1 MDTTRFIRNFILFKE
16 ALQKQNFNNKDL
28 NTTSM
33 QAALHCEQ
41 LALQEQEHAL
51 QIEQARAKMQLDFL
65 SLQSSLQAQKAS
77 TLNTLIQCQSMIK
90 SLKDNAFINRANAFV
105 SLLQVQANSANGIT
119 PNVFETAFKI
129 IAQIGS
135 EYNQITL
142 NNSHTH
148 NGSVSVSVQE
158 KEQTSELKTILNK
171 LSKELEKLNDQS
183 EVNSIQ
189 VFSDK
194 LEVLKDAPVRLWGFS
209 TLSNAEEGFYNE
221 ANEQLASGSVCLFR
235 SDKLGKHTITFK
247 ASNTKTSLSKNIT
260 ISVIANKLKERIN

>member
-1 MDTTRFIRNFILFKE
+1 MDTARFIRNFVLFKE

-33 QAALHCEQ
+33 QAALQSEQ
-41 LALQEQEHAL
+41 LALNEEAQGLQSEQV
-51 QIEQARAKMQLDFL
+51 RAKMQIDFL
-65 SLQSSLQAQKAS
+65 GMQANLQNAKAE
-77 TLNTLIQCQSMIK
+77 TLNKLIQCQAMLK
-90 SLKDNAFINRANAFV
+90 SLKDNAMINRANALV
-105 SLLQVQANSANGIT
+105 SLLQVQANAANGIIAS
-119 PNVFETAFKI
+119 NFEAAFKI

-142 NNSHTH
+142 NN
-148 NGSVSVSVQE
+148 GSVSVQE
-158 KEQTSELKTILNK
+158 KEQTNELKTILNN
-171 LSKELEKLNDQS
+171 LSKELEKLNEQS

-194 LEVLKDAPVRLWGFS
+194 LEVLKDAPIKLWGFS

-221 ANEQLASGSVCLFR
+221 ANEPIASGSVCLFR
-235 SDKLGKHTITFK
+235 SDKVGKHTITFK
-247 ASNTKTSLSKNIT
+247 ANNGKTSLSKNIT

>member
-1 MDTTRFIRNFILFKE
+1 MDTTRFIRNFVLFKE

-33 QAALHCEQ
+33 QAALQSEQ
-41 LALQEQEHAL
+41 LALNEEAQGLQSEQV
-51 QIEQARAKMQLDFL
+51 RAKMQIDFL
-65 SLQSSLQAQKAS
+65 GMQANLQNAKAE
-77 TLNTLIQCQSMIK
+77 TLNKLIQCQAMLK
-90 SLKDNAFINRANAFV
+90 SLKDNAMINRANALV
-105 SLLQVQANSANGIT
+105 SLLQVQANAANGIT
-119 PNVFETAFKI
+119 PSNFEAAFKI
-129 IAQIGS
+129 ISQIGS

-142 NNSHTH
+142 NN
-148 NGSVSVSVQE
+148 GSVSVQE
-158 KEQTSELKTILNK
+158 KEQTNELKTILNN

-194 LEVLKDAPVRLWGFS
+194 LEVLKDAPIKLWGFS
-209 TLSNAEEGFYNE
+209 TLSNANEGFYNE
-221 ANEQLASGSVCLFR
+221 DNEQIASGSVCLFR
-235 SDKLGKHTITFK
+235 SDKVGKHTITFK

>member
-33 QAALHCEQ
+33 QAALQSEQ
-41 LALQEQEHAL
+41 LALNEEAQGLQSEQV
-51 QIEQARAKMQLDFL
+51 RSKMQMDFL
-65 SLQSSLQAQKAS
+65 GMQASLQHAKAE
-77 TLNTLIQCQSMIK
+77 TLNKLIQCQAMIK
-90 SLKDNAFINRANAFV
+90 SLKDNAMINRANSFV
-105 SLLQVQANSANGIT
+105 SLLQVQANASNTIT
-119 PNVFETAFKI
+119 FHNFETAFKI

-135 EYNQITL
+135 EYDQNFL
-142 NNSHTH
+142 SSSNNSNKNTTM
-148 NGSVSVSVQE
+148 VIEE
-158 KEQTSELKTILNK
+158 KKQTDELKTILNH
-171 LSKELEKLNDQS
+171 LSKELEKLNKQN

-209 TLSNAEEGFYNE
+209 TLCNADEGFYNE
-221 ANEQLASGSVCLFR
+221 ANEKIASGSVCLFR

-247 ASNTKTSLSKNIT
+247 VITESISLIKNIT
-260 ISVIANKLKERIN
+260 ISVVANKLKERIN

>member
-1 MDTTRFIRNFILFKE
+1 MDTTRFIRNFILFKD

-33 QAALHCEQ
+33 QAALQSEQ
-41 LALQEQEHAL
+41 LALSEESQGLQSEQV
-51 QIEQARAKMQLDFL
+51 RAKMQIDFL
-65 SLQSSLQAQKAS
+65 GMQANLQNAKAE
-77 TLNTLIQCQSMIK
+77 TLNKLIQCQAMLK
-90 SLKDNAFINRANAFV
+90 SLKDNAMINRANALV
-105 SLLQVQANSANGIT
+105 SLLQVQANAANGIT
-119 PNVFETAFKI
+119 ANNFEAAFKI

-142 NNSHTH
+142 NN
-148 NGSVSVSVQE
+148 GSFSMQE
-158 KEQTSELKTILNK
+158 KEQTNELKTILNN
-171 LSKELEKLNDQS
+171 LSKELEKLNEQS

-194 LEVLKDAPVRLWGFS
+194 LEVLKDAPTRLWGFS

-221 ANEQLASGSVCLFR
+221 DNEQIASGSVCLFR
-235 SDKLGKHTITFK
+235 SDKVGKHTITFK
-247 ASNTKTSLSKNIT
+247 AIKGNTTLSKNIT